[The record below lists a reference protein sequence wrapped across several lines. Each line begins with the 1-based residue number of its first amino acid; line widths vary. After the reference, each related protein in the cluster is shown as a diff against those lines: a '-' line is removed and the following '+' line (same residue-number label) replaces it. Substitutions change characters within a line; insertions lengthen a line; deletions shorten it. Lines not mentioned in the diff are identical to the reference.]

1 MTLPF
6 VGGSVGR
13 FFLVLSGLGASMVVY
28 GFSMRRSK
36 RPPPASAYSRAY
48 FDMAPVEARI
58 GAALLIV
65 GLVGLVIAV
74 LV

>member
-1 MTLPF
+1 MTLAF
-6 VGGSVGR
+6 VGGGAGR
-13 FFLVLSGLGASMVVY
+13 FCVVLAGLGASMMVY

-58 GAALLIV
+58 GAALLIIGV
-65 GLVGLVIAV
+65 IGLVIAV
-74 LV
+74 LA